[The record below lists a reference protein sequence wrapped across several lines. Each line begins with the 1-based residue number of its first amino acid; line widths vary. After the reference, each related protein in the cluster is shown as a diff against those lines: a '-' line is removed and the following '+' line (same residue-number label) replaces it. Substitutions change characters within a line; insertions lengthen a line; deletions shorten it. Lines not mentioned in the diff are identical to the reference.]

1 MMMNLNHDFF
11 SQALLSIS
19 KKRKNEDLI
28 SYSKSLLIDKLRTKG
43 YLPFFLLLA
52 QDSFPLLFSQLYK
65 LGFGASKAFAQ
76 DTLDS
81 FFKKRLLEL
90 LLLATEDEVEIEKI
104 KFYYQLRYYLKSGDM
119 QMNINKLD
127 SFFTFFVQ
135 AHAIEKKWTYK
146 QIERIKIIHSDWN
159 FYKEDLIEYSSIAIE
174 EARQFQ
180 QEKEKKYLKET
191 TYVNTLLL
199 KYSQNAE
206 IIYTATEKN
215 DLLLYDPAE
224 FSLILLK
231 KSWRIDWAELVFQN
245 PMDEKTKQAWI
256 SFWELV
262 LDLKSVNLTAI
273 SQQMEYFREKQR
285 VKAALLP
292 WKEIEKLCKIWSL
305 KCKDYEA
312 IMRKDQAWLQ
322 MKSELEKSGGLTQ
335 ISKGLIED

>member
-1 MMMNLNHDFF
+1 MMMNLNHEFF
-11 SQALLSIS
+11 SQSLLSVS
-19 KKRKNEDLI
+19 KKRNNEDPLC
-28 SYSKSLLIDKLRTKG
+28 YAKSLLIEKLRAKE
-43 YLPFFLLLA
+43 YPPFFLLLA
-52 QDSFPLLFSQLYK
+52 QDSFPLLFSHLYK
-65 LGFGASKAFAQ
+65 LGFGASKAFSQ

-90 LLLATEDEVEIEKI
+90 LLFATEDEVEIEKI
-104 KFYYQLRYYLKSGDM
+104 KLYYQLRDYLKSEDI
-119 QMNINKLD
+119 QMNLNKLD
-127 SFFTFFVQ
+127 SFYSFFVQ
-135 AHAIEKKWTYK
+135 AHPIEKKWAYK
-146 QIERIKIIHSDWN
+146 QIERIKIICSDWT
-159 FYKEDLIEYSSIAIE
+159 FYKEYLIEYSSIAVA
-174 EARQFQ
+174 EARLFQ
-180 QEKEKKYLKET
+180 QEKEKKYLKDT
-191 TYVNTLLL
+191 SYVNSLLL
-199 KYSQNAE
+199 KYSQTAE
-206 IIYTATEKN
+206 INYTATEKK
-215 DLLLYDPAE
+215 DLLLYDPAD

-262 LDLKSVNLTAI
+262 LDLKSVNLTAF

-305 KCKDYEA
+305 KCRDYEA

-322 MKSELEKSGGLTQ
+322 MKSDLEKSGGLSQ